1 MKTSSSTHKFD
12 FCYGD
17 ETYKYDFTSCR
28 RIMKEIVIANKTIKG
43 NLAFLWF
50 KSLRHH
56 LKENSIIMR
65 GLLPKLRSI
74 RVVKEG
80 S

>member
-12 FCYGD
+12 FCYGS
-17 ETYKYDFTSCR
+17 EAYKWDFAFCR
-28 RIMKEIVIANKTIKG
+28 RVMKELIIANNTTRG
-43 NLAFLWF
+43 YLAFLWF

-56 LKENSIIMR
+56 LKENSIIMHA
-65 GLLPKLRSI
+65 LLPKLRSI
-74 RVVKEG
+74 RIIKER